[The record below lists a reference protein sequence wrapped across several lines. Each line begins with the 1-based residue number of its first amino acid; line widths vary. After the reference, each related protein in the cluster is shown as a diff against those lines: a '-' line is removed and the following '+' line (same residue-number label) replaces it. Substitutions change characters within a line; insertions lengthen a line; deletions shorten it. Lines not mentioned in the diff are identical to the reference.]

1 MQKVFFTGTHRVRE
15 PADTLAAIA
24 PLLPGFGITRLAD
37 VTGLDAIGIPVVMA
51 VRPLASTL
59 AVAQGKGATLDAARV
74 SAAMEAIE
82 FWHAE
87 RAVPVP
93 VECNT
98 AAADLDLPY
107 PVTELEQH
115 AGSLLTDATRMD
127 WITAT
132 AVLSG
137 EQTLLPRPLVQI
149 GRHVRSDW
157 RIYML
162 TASTNGLASGNTR
175 DEAIVHALCEV
186 IERDTTS
193 RLTGQPGVGALDLVQ
208 EHIEPSTVTDLVCA
222 SHLALLAE
230 AGAWVELIHLR
241 GRFGVPVMVCHLWCE
256 DAPSAT
262 ISGSGAHP
270 DPGVALSRAITE
282 AAQSRLTHISGSRD
296 DITPLVYR
304 PGHYQPPITDQPTIE
319 WPQVTGQYTCD
330 RHPTDTGEAAWL
342 ARTITAVTGWQ
353 PMAVELT
360 TGPYRHSDI
369 AVVKI
374 SAPGLIYSARHTIP
388 RLEPSTTGA
397 RP

>member
-1 MQKVFFTGTHRVRE
+1 MEKVFFTGTHRVRD
-15 PADTLAAIA
+15 PGDTLAAIT
-24 PLLPGFGITRLAD
+24 PLLPRFGITRLAD

-51 VRPLASTL
+51 VRPLAATL

-93 VECNT
+93 EASG
-98 AAADLDLPY
+98 AAASDLGVPY

-115 AGSLLTDATRMD
+115 AGSLLTSRSRMD

-132 AVLSG
+132 STLTGAP
-137 EQTLLPRPLVQI
+137 TLLPRPLVQI

-175 DEAIVHALCEV
+175 AEAIIHGLYEV

-193 RLTGQPGVGALDLVQ
+193 RLAGRPAPGSLDAAQ
-208 EHIEPSTVTDLVCA
+208 EHIEPGTVTDPVCA
-222 SHLALLAE
+222 SHLALLAD
-230 AGAWVELIHLR
+230 AGAWVELIHLPN
-241 GRFGVPVMVCHLWCE
+241 RFAVPVMVCHLWCE
-256 DAPSAT
+256 DAPSAI
-262 ISGSGAHP
+262 ISGSGAHS

-304 PGHYQPPITDQPTIE
+304 PGHYQPPAAVQDTTC
-319 WPQVTGQYTCD
+319 WAQVTSRYAHG
-330 RHPTDTGEAAWL
+330 RHTTDTGESAWL
-342 ARTITAVTGWQ
+342 ARTVTTVTGWE
-353 PMAVELT
+353 PMAVDLT
-360 TGPYRHSDI
+360 QGPYQQDDF
-369 AVVKI
+369 AVVKV
-374 SAPGLIYSARHTIP
+374 SAPGLIYSARHVIP
-388 RLEPSTTGA
+388 RSEPLEATP
-397 RP
+397 